1 MQMDQDEL
9 EQNEDTLMYDVANAM
24 RGILLATMMIEV
36 LQTNFINIPCERIW
50 TLLLYVPTYFGL
62 N

>member
-1 MQMDQDEL
+1 MDQDEL
-9 EQNEDTLMYDVANAM
+9 EKNEDTLMYDVANAM

-36 LQTNFINIPCERIW
+36 LQTNFINIPFERFW